1 MSDTN
6 VAPAAA
12 PAAAPSEAVID
23 QSQVARP
30 NPVGSQAPIKPVGDI
45 EGSPHRTESR
55 RDTIS
60 RAFQRANERAG
71 MGHNNP
77 PEPMAKERTP
87 PPQRTQRAEP
97 KTEKTGAPA
106 ADEKL
111 DLKKR
116 PADQQPRDQGRFAPR
131 ERPPGERGQ
140 QQRQPGAPGQTP
152 PAQQLPS
159 HAPYH
164 QPPSQ
169 RGWSQA
175 ARNDWA
181 TTPESVRADVHR
193 MHKEF
198 MGAQQAAQAD
208 RQEMNTLRPY
218 QQLAKQ
224 GNTTIAK
231 ALENYLGIE
240 QMLTEDPIAGLSKIV
255 DNLNRQTSDGRRL
268 TLRDIAHYLATQ
280 SPEGH
285 QLLQAR
291 NQQQVQ
297 QHQMGRLYQSV
308 NQLAHQQQQLIYGLR
323 YNNTRGAVDRFAE
336 THPRIDEL
344 GDDIKRELGFGY
356 DLPTAYKR
364 AALLKPA
371 AHADQTRTTSAQ
383 TRHVDRSISGAPAG
397 PANGSGRRPKASAS
411 VREAVA
417 NAQKRVNGSI

>member
-30 NPVGSQAPIKPVGDI
+30 NPVGSQAPTKPVGDMA
-45 EGSPHRTESR
+45 GSPHRTESR
-55 RDTIS
+55 RETIS
-60 RAFQRANERAG
+60 RAFQRANDRAV
-71 MGHNNP
+71 MGNNNP

-97 KTEKTGAPA
+97 KPA
-106 ADEKL
+106 KSAEPAGEKL

-116 PADQQPRDQGRFAPR
+116 PDDQPRDQGRFAPR
-131 ERPPGERGQ
+131 EQPAGERGQ
-140 QQRQPGAPGQTP
+140 RQRQPGAPGQTQ

-198 MGAQQAAQAD
+198 TRAQQVAQAD

-291 NQQQVQ
+291 NQQAVQ
-297 QHQMGRLYQSV
+297 QHQMAQLYQGY
-308 NQLAHQQQQLIYGLR
+308 NQLARQQEQLIYGLR
-323 YNNTRGAVDRFAE
+323 YNNTRGVVDRFAE

-344 GDDIKRELGFGY
+344 GDDIKRELGFGFK
-356 DLPTAYKR
+356 LNEAYRR
-364 AALLKPA
+364 AALLNPA
-371 AHADQTRTTSAQ
+371 AQADQTRTTSAQ

-397 PANGSGRRPKASAS
+397 GPANGSGRPRKASAS
-411 VREAVA
+411 ARDAVV
-417 NAQKRVNGSI
+417 NALKRVNGSI

>member
-12 PAAAPSEAVID
+12 PAAAPPAEAIVD

-30 NPVGSQAPIKPVGDI
+30 NPVGSQAPQKPVGDI

-60 RAFQRANERAG
+60 RAFQRANERAV
-71 MGHNNP
+71 MGNNNP

-87 PPQRTQRAEP
+87 PPQRAEP
-97 KTEKTGAPA
+97 KPA
-106 ADEKL
+106 KSAEPADAKL

-116 PADQQPRDQGRFAPR
+116 PEEQSQPREQGRFAPR

-152 PAQQLPS
+152 PVQQLPS

-208 RQEMNTLRPY
+208 RKEMDSIRHY
-218 QQLAKQ
+218 QQLA
-224 GNTTIAK
+224 
-231 ALENYLGIE
+231 
-240 QMLTEDPIAGLSKIV
+240 
-255 DNLNRQTSDGRRL
+255 RQHGT
-268 TLRDIAHYLATQ
+268 
-280 SPEGH
+280 
-285 QLLQAR
+285 
-291 NQQQVQ
+291 
-297 QHQMGRLYQSV
+297 
-308 NQLAHQQQQLIYGLR
+308 
-323 YNNTRGAVDRFAE
+323 
-336 THPRIDEL
+336 
-344 GDDIKRELGFGY
+344 
-356 DLPTAYKR
+356 TAYQF
-364 AALLKPA
+364 APKPRCSITA
-371 AHADQTRTTSAQ
+371 RRSSAN
-383 TRHVDRSISGAPAG
+383 RG
-397 PANGSGRRPKASAS
+397 
-411 VREAVA
+411 
-417 NAQKRVNGSI
+417 

>member
-6 VAPAAA
+6 VATAAA

-23 QSQVARP
+23 QSPVARP
-30 NPVGSQAPIKPVGDI
+30 NPVGSQAPQKPVGDI

-87 PPQRTQRAEP
+87 PPRTQRAEP

-106 ADEKL
+106 ADEKF

-140 QQRQPGAPGQTP
+140 QQRQPSAAGQTP

-198 MGAQQAAQAD
+198 MGAQQSAQAD
-208 RQEMNTLRPY
+208 RQEMDTLRPY

-240 QMLTEDPIAGLSKIV
+240 RMLTEDPIAGLSKIV

-297 QHQMGRLYQSV
+297 QHQMGQLYQSV
-308 NQLAHQQQQLIYGLR
+308 NQLARQQEQLIYGLR

-344 GDDIKRELGFGY
+344 GDDIKRELGFGFK
-356 DLPTAYKR
+356 LNEAYRR
-364 AALLKPA
+364 AALLRPA
-371 AHADQTRTTSAQ
+371 AQADQTRTTSAQ
-383 TRHVDRSISGAPAG
+383 TRSVDRSISGAPAG
-397 PANGSGRRPKASAS
+397 PTNGSGRRPKASAS

>member
-6 VAPAAA
+6 IAPAAA
-12 PAAAPSEAVID
+12 PAAAPPPAPAEAVVD
-23 QSQVARP
+23 QSPVQRP
-30 NPVGSQAPIKPVGDI
+30 NPVGSQAPTKP
-45 EGSPHRTESR
+45 PESR
-55 RDTIS
+55 RDTIT
-60 RAFQRANERAG
+60 RAFQRANERAV
-71 MGHNNP
+71 MGNNNP

-97 KTEKTGAPA
+97 KTEKAAAP
-106 ADEKL
+106 ADEKF

-116 PADQQPRDQGRFAPR
+116 PEEQPREQGRFAPR

-140 QQRQPGAPGQTP
+140 KQRQPGAQDQAP

-175 ARNDWA
+175 ARNEWA

-198 MGAQQAAQAD
+198 MGAQQAALAD
-208 RQEMNTLRPY
+208 RQEMHTLRPF
-218 QQLAKQ
+218 QQMAKQ
-224 GNTTIAK
+224 HNTTLAK
-231 ALENYLGIE
+231 ALENYVGIE
-240 QMLTEDPIAGLSKIV
+240 QMLNDDPIAGLSRIV

-297 QHQMGRLYQSV
+297 QHQMGQLYQSV
-308 NQLAHQQQQLIYGLR
+308 NQLARQQEQLIYGLR

-336 THPRIDEL
+336 THPRVDEL
-344 GDDIKRELGFGY
+344 GDDIKRELGFGFK
-356 DLPTAYKR
+356 LNEAYRR
-364 AALLKPA
+364 AALLRPA
-371 AHADQTRTTSAQ
+371 AQADQTRTTSAQ
-383 TRHVDRSISGAPAG
+383 TRSVDRSISGAPAG
-397 PANGSGRRPKASAS
+397 GPANGSGRPRKASAS
-411 VREAVA
+411 ARDAVV
-417 NAQKRVNGSI
+417 NALKRVNGSI

>member
-23 QSQVARP
+23 QSPVQRP
-30 NPVGSQAPIKPVGDI
+30 NPVGSQAPTKPVGDI

-77 PEPMAKERTP
+77 PEPMAKEHTP
-87 PPQRTQRAEP
+87 PPRTQHAEP
-97 KTEKTGAPA
+97 KAKSAEPA
-106 ADEKL
+106 GEKL

-116 PADQQPRDQGRFAPR
+116 PDDQPRDQGRFAPR
-131 ERPPGERGQ
+131 ERPAGERGQ

-383 TRHVDRSISGAPAG
+383 TRSVDRSISGAPAG
-397 PANGSGRRPKASAS
+397 PTNGSGRRPKASAS